1 MRHLAQ
7 LLLDR
12 LDRLPRRCI
21 ASHCWREA
29 QRISAGEPAD
39 RAGQVDV
46 VKQGFAAVP
55 FQLDQRRWLP
65 APAADHLRQR
75 RQQQVVDLS
84 AVCAG
89 CLLQQLSGTFG
100 IQPHADGL
108 RMTILLATLRVV
120 ARQLRQ
126 RTAKLTLPY
135 VQLFT

>member
-1 MRHLAQ
+1 M
-7 LLLDR
+7 
-12 LDRLPRRCI
+12 
-21 ASHCWREA
+21 
-29 QRISAGEPAD
+29 
-39 RAGQVDV
+39 
-46 VKQGFAAVP
+46 P